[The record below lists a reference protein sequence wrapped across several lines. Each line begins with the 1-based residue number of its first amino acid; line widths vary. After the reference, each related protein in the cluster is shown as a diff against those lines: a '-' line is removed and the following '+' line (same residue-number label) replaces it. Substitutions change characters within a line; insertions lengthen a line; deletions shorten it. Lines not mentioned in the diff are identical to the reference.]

1 MVWMSPS
8 LLRRRVGIRDR
19 SLLFPRL
26 VPRGVRGRGT
36 GRIRTG
42 RGILVGRLLPPGRIL
57 ASTVQ
62 VWTGSLVAMVLLTM
76 EPSIGTLTRMFM
88 RVTG

>member
-8 LLRRRVGIRDR
+8 LLRRRVRIRGR
-19 SLLFPRL
+19 NLLLPRL
-26 VPRGVRGRGT
+26 VPRGIRGRGT

-57 ASTVQ
+57 ASTMMVRT
-62 VWTGSLVAMVLLTM
+62 VVVVRLGLVMVVL
-76 EPSIGTLTRMFM
+76 SGVGRCM

>member
-1 MVWMSPS
+1 MGVCRRILGRG
-8 LLRRRVGIRDR
+8 LLLPRV
-19 SLLFPRL
+19 
-26 VPRGVRGRGT
+26 VPRGIRGRGT

-42 RGILVGRLLPPGRIL
+42 RGILVGRLLLSGRIL

-62 VWTGSLVAMVLLTM
+62 VWAGSLVAMALLTM

-88 RVTG
+88 RVIG

>member
-8 LLRRRVGIRDR
+8 LLRRRVGILGRG
-19 SLLFPRL
+19 LLLPR
-26 VPRGVRGRGT
+26 VAPHGIRGRGT

-42 RGILVGRLLPPGRIL
+42 RGILVGRLLLSGRIL

-62 VWTGSLVAMVLLTM
+62 VWAGPLVAMVLLTM

>member
-1 MVWMSPS
+1 MGVCRRILGRG
-8 LLRRRVGIRDR
+8 LLLPRV
-19 SLLFPRL
+19 
-26 VPRGVRGRGT
+26 VPRGIRGRGT

-42 RGILVGRLLPPGRIL
+42 RGILVGRLLLSGRIL

-62 VWTGSLVAMVLLTM
+62 VWAGPLVAMVLLTM